1 MCEEALHSNPR
12 TIFGFF
18 FFFTIIFEK
27 SRSKKREL
35 RFGKKKMK
43 PSKKLWAEP
52 NGRTRKAKCGNIC
65 NSSTQQAKAGGLPS
79 VTDERGLQ
87 SRVLS

>member
-1 MCEEALHSNPR
+1 
-12 TIFGFF
+12 
-18 FFFTIIFEK
+18 
-27 SRSKKREL
+27 
-35 RFGKKKMK
+35 MK

-79 VTDERGLQ
+79 VTDELGLQ